1 MAENE
6 AAGPQ
11 FIIQKIYV
19 KDASYEAPHAPE
31 IFTLQQ
37 WEPEVNVQLENR
49 SKAVSDDMYEDV
61 LTVTVTV
68 KQGEQTA
75 FLAEV
80 QLAGLFTLSGF
91 DEVTRARLLGVE
103 CLNVLFPYA
112 REAISDVVT
121 KGGFP
126 PLLLAPVN
134 FDQLYAEHQRQ
145 RTQPAKQ
152 AEGQAH

>member
-11 FIIQKIYV
+11 FIIQKLYV
-19 KDASYEAPHAPE
+19 KDVSYEAPHAPE

-37 WEPEVNVQLENR
+37 WEPEVNLQLENR
-49 SKAVSDDMYEDV
+49 SKAVSGDLYEDV

-80 QLAGLFTLSGF
+80 HQAGLFTLTGF
-91 DEVTRARLLGVE
+91 DEVTRARVLGVE

-134 FDQLYAEHQRQ
+134 FEQLYADHQRQ
-145 RTQPAKQ
+145 REQPVKET
-152 AEGQAH
+152 EGQAH

>member
-6 AAGPQ
+6 TAGPQ
-11 FIIQKIYV
+11 FIIQKLYV
-19 KDASYEAPHAPE
+19 KDVSYEAPHAPE
-31 IFTLQQ
+31 IFTTQQ
-37 WEPEVNVQLENR
+37 WEPEVNLQLENR
-49 SKAVSDDMYEDV
+49 SKTVSGDIFEDV

-80 QLAGLFTLSGF
+80 QQAGLFTLAGF

-112 REAISDVVT
+112 REVISDVVT

-134 FDQLYAEHQRQ
+134 FDQLYAEHRRQ
-145 RTQPAKQ
+145 REQPAEE
-152 AEGQAH
+152 AEGRAH